1 MARRYSSSV
10 SSGLPRPPVVASAT
24 CMLSDRPFRGAGDM
38 SCCCRCCCCRFSFAA
53 SLVCRSR
60 FTAALH
66 TSSAMLWDR
75 AERVEPS
82 SDGAR
87 RAALLS
93 AAAAAAVTLRGVPV
107 LLRFG
112 AGLDEEASLNAYV
125 LAELL
130 HVASSL
136 LLQQSFLIFFSRLCT
151 C

>member
-1 MARRYSSSV
+1 
-10 SSGLPRPPVVASAT
+10 
-24 CMLSDRPFRGAGDM
+24 
-38 SCCCRCCCCRFSFAA
+38 
-53 SLVCRSR
+53 
-60 FTAALH
+60 
-66 TSSAMLWDR
+66 MLWDR

-136 LLQQSFLIFFSRLCT
+136 SLF
-151 C
+151 